1 LEKLMFLI
9 TGATGNNGREIVKQL
24 VAAGQSVRILVR
36 DPQKA
41 GDLKA
46 LGVEMTT
53 GDLDHPESLDRALQG
68 IEKAL
73 LLPANSFQ
81 QVAQERNFIDAAKRA
96 GTQHIVKFS
105 AAGVAIDSP
114 IAILNWHAQAEQY
127 LEQSGIAFTHLR
139 PTFFMQNL
147 LQFAAPSQNEVYLPF
162 ADAAIAMV
170 DIRDIAAVATAVL
183 TETSHTCKA
192 YTITGTEALT
202 MNQAVEQISQVRS
215 NLLKYVAVPL
225 EGFKQGL
232 LKWGQPEWLAEALT
246 DLFTTIGQGAQSAT
260 TQTIAD
266 VAKKQPISFAQFT
279 QDYASV
285 FKG

>member
-1 LEKLMFLI
+1 MFLI

-41 GDLKA
+41 SDLKA
-46 LGVEMTT
+46 LGVEIAI
-53 GDLDHPESLDRALQG
+53 GDLDHPETLDRALQG

-81 QVAQERNFIDAAKRA
+81 QVKQEQNFVNAAKRA

-105 AAGVAIDSP
+105 AAGVDIHSP
-114 IAILNWHAQAEQY
+114 IRILNWHGQAEQY

-139 PTFFMQNL
+139 PFFFMQNL
-147 LQFAAPSQNEVYLPF
+147 LQFAAPTQNEVYLPF
-162 ADAAIAMV
+162 GDATVAMV
-170 DIRDIAAVATAVL
+170 DIRDIAAVAVKAL
-183 TETSHTCKA
+183 IEAGHEGKA
-192 YTITGTEALT
+192 YTLTGSEALT
-202 MNQAVEQISQVRS
+202 MNQAIDRISQVRGRP
-215 NLLKYVAVPL
+215 LQYVAVPA

-232 LKWGQPEWLAEALT
+232 LQWGQPEWLADALSE
-246 DLFTTIGQGAQSAT
+246 LLASVSEGRQSAVT
-260 TQTIAD
+260 TAIAD